1 MSDEQRSRRWLVKVK
16 GCDQVSVLPSQSL
29 EIGRKPIRPLPD
41 DGVPRFEVSDET
53 RSMSKRHA
61 VLRVSANGVAT
72 LRDMRS
78 TNGTY
83 LVREDGNLIRLPE
96 DIDFPL
102 PSTAVRMQFGDVPVD
117 FVQVE
122 DSPEPEPSPAV
133 TDLFTYATDD
143 EKPAEPDA
151 ADLSVDDILDL
162 RAGEPTSAFTASRVA
177 DRASQLRAAALQS
190 FTPMVAPLDEANRP
204 DAIANPVPLH
214 VEPVKPQEPRDLFV
228 DAMEHVLPSSSDQS
242 EATRPMT
249 TRLPDASPATSVAD
263 TSAQV
268 AATQQTAAAIA
279 DQPQA
284 VQSAQSAQSTVQP
297 AVQLPVQSETTT
309 PATQPTV
316 QHPITESVTAAEPA
330 QQPAYTPAFEPGSVF
345 DRVAKGEFR
354 KPEPTVEVDGLTSD
368 DAKHTTDFSVQFNMA
383 RHRELLPFLAMNPSL
398 YDDLYAWLAAR
409 GDADIDAALADN
421 PGYEEYRRAVGK

>member
-162 RAGEPTSAFTASRVA
+162 RAGEPTSAFTASSVA

-249 TRLPDASPATSVAD
+249 TRLPDASPVTSVAD
-263 TSAQV
+263 TSASV
-268 AATQQTAAAIA
+268 ADQQTVAPITA
-279 DQPQA
+279 QPQ
-284 VQSAQSAQSTVQP
+284 ST
-297 AVQLPVQSETTT
+297 QSEATT
-309 PATQPTV
+309 PATQPAV
-316 QHPITESVTAAEPA
+316 QQPITEPVSAAEPA